1 MSAANI
7 ETGAQIA
14 LDVKAIQ
21 DDGTFEGYA
30 SRFGEVDLGRDAV
43 QSGAFAKSLKV
54 LPASRV
60 KMLREHNRSEPV
72 GVWME
77 IAEDAVGLRVKGR
90 LILDTLRG
98 KETYALMK
106 AGALDTMSI
115 GYRTKAS
122 RLDKV
127 KGVRLLDEVEL
138 HEISIV
144 TFGMLPT
151 ANVTAVKSQDDNLRS
166 LAGIIDAAR
175 ASIKDMK

>member
-14 LDVKAIQ
+14 LDVKAVQ
-21 DDGTFEGYA
+21 EDGSFEGYA
-30 SRFGEVDLGRDAV
+30 SRFGEIDLGRDAV
-43 QSGAFAKSLKV
+43 QSGAFAASLRTR
-54 LPASRV
+54 PAGRV

-72 GVWME
+72 GIWTE
-77 IAEDAVGLRVKGR
+77 IAEDATGLRVKGK
-90 LILDTLRG
+90 LILDTVKGR
-98 KETYALMK
+98 ETYALMK
-106 AGALDTMSI
+106 AGALDTLSI

-122 RLDKV
+122 RLDKT

-151 ANVTAVKSQDDNLRS
+151 ANITAVKSDTNNLR
-166 LAGIIDAAR
+166 AIADAINAAR
-175 ASIKDMK
+175 ASMKA